1 MRIRHFVCI
10 GAVLVLTACGSGDGG
25 DGAPASK
32 QDAAPNSESALSEVE
47 AKKALL
53 TIDDFESDWKADP
66 ADDADADITI
76 TKGSPACTMLVK
88 GPGDEA
94 PTKVESSFTRDDGA
108 SMGDRVESYDNTP
121 RAEHVWS
128 ADLRAISACHDFTLG
143 GSDAPSI
150 ELKLEPTAI
159 SDLGDDAAAFRA
171 YGTSQG
177 VTMNLDVLRVRAGR
191 NVVALTTVALNERA
205 PRDRLEERVRT
216 ILDRLDALD
225 SAD

>member
-25 DGAPASK
+25 APASK
-32 QDAAPNSESALSEVE
+32 KDAAPKSVSALSEVE

-53 TIDDFESDWKADP
+53 TIADFESDWKADP
-66 ADDADADITI
+66 ADDAGADITI
-76 TKGSPACTMLVK
+76 TKGSPACTMLAK

-108 SMGDRVESYDNTP
+108 SMSDSVESYDDSA
-121 RAEHVWS
+121 RAKQEWR
-128 ADLRAISACHDFTLG
+128 ADLKAISACHDFTLG
-143 GSDAPSI
+143 GSDAPSV

-171 YGTSQG
+171 YGTAQG
-177 VTMNLDVLRVRAGR
+177 VTLNLDVLRVRAGR
-191 NVVALTTVALNERA
+191 NVVALTTLALDERA
-205 PRDRLEERVRT
+205 PRDRLEQRVRT
-216 ILDRLDALD
+216 MLERLDALD